1 MKLAA
6 EGAQVQGLQRQQ
18 AAAEAQVRVLEQQL
32 RKELRKERGDAE
44 VKCLI
49 ALVLRRRW
57 RSKKRR
63 CETSEYRMQGSQQGV
78 T

>member
-6 EGAQVQGLQRQQ
+6 EGAQV
-18 AAAEAQVRVLEQQL
+18 RVLGQQL

-49 ALVLRRRW
+49 ALALRRW

>member
-1 MKLAA
+1 VKLAA
-6 EGAQVQGLQRQQ
+6 EGAQV
-18 AAAEAQVRVLEQQL
+18 RVLGQQL

-49 ALVLRRRW
+49 ALVLRRW